1 MDEPTF
7 HLDSR
12 EPKGEFFD
20 FLNGEVRFNAL
31 TRSNPT
37 RARELFERAKKDAD
51 QKYKRLKELSEMK
64 G

>member
-51 QKYKRLKELSEMK
+51 RKYEKLVKLAEAKR
-64 G
+64 